1 MNVPRSIWPS
11 FYRLIVATI
20 LTMSGCATAPESV
33 KAGPAVRME
42 RIYVGTYTN
51 TTSKGIYL
59 FELDPATGAF
69 TARGLAAEAEDP
81 HFLAIHPNHRLLY
94 AGASR
99 GDANDPPKTGA
110 VDAFAIDPA
119 SGKLTLINQQWSGGK
134 GATYVSVDPSGRD
147 LLVANYGS
155 ATIAA
160 LPIAPDG
167 RLAPPAVVIH
177 HMGSSVN
184 PERQSHAYP
193 HSINPDPT
201 GRFAFVPDLGLDK
214 IFCYGVNPD
223 TTVLMPNDPP
233 FTTVPPGNGPRHMAF
248 SPDGRFAYVVQEMGG
263 AVVAFAYNAEQGSLS
278 QVQIIST
285 LPSDFT
291 AANTAAD
298 VHVHPSGKF
307 LYASNR
313 GHDSIAI
320 FAIDPATGRLTSRG
334 WQSTQ
339 GKTPRNFA
347 IDETG
352 RWLIAANQGSDS
364 IALFRIDESTG
375 ALTPTGKIESVA
387 APVCVKCLAIA
398 P

>member
-1 MNVPRSIWPS
+1 
-11 FYRLIVATI
+11 L
-20 LTMSGCATAPESV
+20 
-33 KAGPAVRME
+33 E
-42 RIYVGTYTN
+42 RVYVGTYTN

-59 FELDPATGAF
+59 FNLDAATGEL
-69 TARGLAAEAEDP
+69 TPRGLAAETDDP
-81 HFLAIHPNHRLLY
+81 HFLAIHPNHRILY

-99 GDANDPPKTGA
+99 ADANDPPKSGA
-110 VDAFAIDPA
+110 VDAFAIDP
-119 SGKLTLINQQWSGGK
+119 STGKLTLINQQWSGGK
-134 GATYVSVDPSGRD
+134 GATYIAVDPSGRD

-160 LPIAPDG
+160 LPIASDG

-177 HMGSSVN
+177 HTGSSVD
-184 PERQSHAYP
+184 PQRQSHAYP

-201 GRFAFVPDLGLDK
+201 GRFAFVPDLGMDK
-214 IFCYGVNPD
+214 IFSYRLSPA
-223 TTVLMPNDPP
+223 TTGLMANDPP
-233 FTTVPPGNGPRHMAF
+233 FVTVPPGNGPRHMAF

-263 AVVAFAYNAEQGSLS
+263 AVIAFAYNAEQGSLS
-278 QVQIIST
+278 QLQIIST

-320 FAIDPATGRLTSRG
+320 FAIDPITGRLTSRG
-334 WQSTQ
+334 WQSSG

-364 IALFRIDESTG
+364 IVLFGIDQASG
-375 ALTPTGKIESVA
+375 ALTPTGTTAQVP
-387 APVCVKCLAIA
+387 APVCVKCL
-398 P
+398 PVEN